1 MKIISTRVCALF
13 MFFCLMVLN
22 YSCDNTLDL
31 VEEKIETPVV
41 YSMLNYEDEYQY
53 VRLERAF
60 ASPNESALVL
70 AKNPDS
76 LYYDNAVV
84 KLIRIRNGV
93 SVEKTLERVDGNLIG
108 YPREDGVFATT
119 PNVLYRL
126 KTSDLV
132 LEPLDIVKLS
142 IDINEGE
149 VITSETKIIEKVSP
163 SSPNAGSPVNFPTNQ
178 TYTLKWNA
186 SESKGGVLHS
196 AKIIFHITEEINGST
211 QEKNLEWPI
220 VVNTDKESFK
230 LEVGAFYTFMANN
243 LVKDPK
249 IKRYFNSLDFYVVSG
264 DENYARYILVSQA
277 NTGITSSGEI
287 PTFTNLSRGYGLF
300 GSKASTILLGLGLNV
315 NTIDNLRTNV
325 LTKDLNF
332 Q

>member
-1 MKIISTRVCALF
+1 MATRVCALL
-13 MFFCLMVLN
+13 MFFGLVMVS

-60 ASPNESALVL
+60 ASSNESALVL

-76 LYYDNAVV
+76 LYYTNAVV
-84 KLIRIRNGV
+84 KLTRVRNGV
-93 SVEKTLERVDGNLIG
+93 SLEKTLEKVDGNVIG

-119 PNVLYRL
+119 PNILYRI
-126 KTSDLV
+126 KTSEL
-132 LEPLDIVKLS
+132 LLAPLDIVKLT

-149 VITSETKIIEKVSP
+149 LITSETKIIEKVSP
-163 SSPNAGSPVNFPTNQ
+163 GTPNAGSPVSFPTNQ
-178 TYTLKWNA
+178 PYTLKWNA
-186 SESKGGVLHS
+186 SEGKGGVLHS
-196 AKIIFHITEEINGST
+196 AKIIMHITEEVNGET
-211 QEKNLEWPI
+211 IEKNLEWPI
-220 VVNTDKESFK
+220 VVNTDKEVFK
-230 LEVGAFYTFMANN
+230 LEVGAFYTFLANN
-243 LVKDPK
+243 LVKDNK
-249 IKRYFNSLDFYVVSG
+249 IKRYFNSLDFYLVSG
-264 DENYARYILVSQA
+264 NDNYAKYILVSQA

-315 NTIDNLRTNV
+315 STLENLRTSE